1 MLQKLSVNIIKVIYI
16 GLMRDVFTQYLKTS
30 RRMAANWKREELGKM
45 MSRTPTQFG
54 HLRLCS
60 TWKIIIVMTA
70 SCDSTGGKANGG
82 TLMCEMYLQLCV
94 HFEAEVTITSDNKPW
109 CFWWCFCESLLFQN
123 KIHIPGRGAFCKTH
137 QLFTK
142 SIHYLICL
150 DTIIQSHQGE
160 LVSTYRLPVHCI
172 II

>member
-1 MLQKLSVNIIKVIYI
+1 MFGLAEGNGCSEPQISPKLKAETDIKIKTCFHNAPPQMLQKLSVNIIKVIYI

-82 TLMCEMYLQLCV
+82 TLTCEMYLQLCI
-94 HFEAEVTITSDNKPW
+94 HFEAEVTITSNNKPW
-109 CFWWCFCESLLFQN
+109 CFWWCFCVSLLFQN
-123 KIHIPGRGAFCKTH
+123 KIHIPG
-137 QLFTK
+137 
-142 SIHYLICL
+142 
-150 DTIIQSHQGE
+150 
-160 LVSTYRLPVHCI
+160 
-172 II
+172 